1 MARDGMERRGIVTAR
16 KGQEVGA
23 DCLMK
28 QHERVRNRM
37 ERAAEAILED
47 VLHRARWT
55 PDLRD
60 ALADALG
67 GVVENEIA
75 KRSSAGSAHA

>member
-16 KGQEVGA
+16 KGQEE
-23 DCLMK
+23 
-28 QHERVRNRM
+28 HERVRNRM

>member
-28 QHERVRNRM
+28 QRNRM